1 MQKKSERKETEKH
14 EEKNE
19 EKQAKKR
26 KNQLDQLNMTDKV
39 CQPIDQPPRR
49 KTLTKKSQAQCLQH
63 LLITPFYLYQGK
75 EVIHKYNSR

>member
-49 KTLTKKSQAQCLQH
+49 KMLTKKS
-63 LLITPFYLYQGK
+63 
-75 EVIHKYNSR
+75 